1 MSMSLPQP
9 LEQFIARY
17 VDSVETLETLLLLKR
32 SSETFWMTSAI
43 ESHLGIKAG
52 SAEKR
57 LQSLLQNGFV
67 VRGMSGAYRYCPK
80 RADDDA
86 LVAELATAYAEQR
99 TAVLNFLFSDSLARL
114 RAFAN
119 AFKVKSE

>member
-43 ESHLGIKAG
+43 ESHLGLKSG
-52 SAEKR
+52 NAEKR
-57 LQSLLQNGFV
+57 LQGLLQNGFV
-67 VRGMSGAYRYCPK
+67 VKGMSGGYRYCPE
-80 RADDDA
+80 RAEDDVQ
-86 LVAELATAYAEQR
+86 VAELAVAYAER
-99 TAVLNFLFSDSLARL
+99 RAAVLNFLFSDNLSSL

>member
-1 MSMSLPQP
+1 MNPLPGP

-17 VDSVETLETLLLLKR
+17 IDSVETLEALLLLKR

-43 ESHLGIKAG
+43 ESHLGFKAG
-52 SAEKR
+52 NVEKR

-67 VRGMSGAYRYCPK
+67 VRGLSGAYRYSPE
-80 RADDDA
+80 RAEDDA
-86 LVAELATAYAEQR
+86 QVAELAAAYADR
-99 TAVLNFLFSDSLARL
+99 RAAVLNALFNANLGPL